1 MTQLALLLLLFLSG
15 CGVSV
20 TDRSKGEEEKI
31 ADSSFSVVQILPASG
46 AVADLPSTITI
57 SFSDVPHRRMLAALT
72 HYNINCGGQTQ
83 SASSVD
89 AESGYSSVTITLPA
103 IGDLV
108 DGSSCTF
115 AVSSNIIDLSGNRLG
130 GVRTVTYVIDR

>member
-1 MTQLALLLLLFLSG
+1 MLLLLSA

-20 TDRSKGEEEKI
+20 TTGRSKVEEAKI

-46 AVADLPSTITI
+46 AVTALPSSITI
-57 SFSDVPHRRMLAALT
+57 SFSEVPHRGMLAALT
-72 HYNINCGGQTQ
+72 HYNINCGGETQ

-89 AESGYSSVTITLPA
+89 AVSGYSSVTITLPA
-103 IGDLV
+103 ISGLA

-115 AVSSNIIDLSGNRLG
+115 AVSPNIIDLSGNRLS
-130 GVRTVTYVIDR
+130 GVRTVTYVIGQ